1 MQDTNL
7 IFSDNTDML
16 PDNVAIYVTANQEN
30 CTTMRFDVWSGCGW
44 RSKPRKAIGFDGR
57 QKSRSHSWME
67 KLIHISPSLPRRIF
81 WDEKYIFFRFE
92 QLSVQTF
99 NDDNGAF

>member
-30 CTTMRFDVWSGCGW
+30 CTTMRFDAWMPGLVESGC
-44 RSKPRKAIGFDGR
+44 PTHLLLDLDF
-57 QKSRSHSWME
+57 QEQVSR
-67 KLIHISPSLPRRIF
+67 R
-81 WDEKYIFFRFE
+81 
-92 QLSVQTF
+92 T
-99 NDDNGAF
+99 

>member
-30 CTTMRFDVWSGCGW
+30 CTTMRFDAWTPGLVADDD
-44 RSKPRKAIGFDGR
+44 RSQGR
-57 QKSRSHSWME
+57 Q
-67 KLIHISPSLPRRIF
+67 L
-81 WDEKYIFFRFE
+81 
-92 QLSVQTF
+92 
-99 NDDNGAF
+99 G